1 MFDTIKGL
9 IAKAW
14 KNQTL
19 DLEPGRHHYDKTVTV
34 RVSGSVEKH
43 VDQTVAPTVSVPL
56 ILTLALFWEK
66 CGVSRDH
73 ALRMLRE
80 AITEAMQNG
89 KAKEERIE
97 ARMKDVEKAVD
108 AVKKDLLSQLPKQ
121 KRSGRIVTKDLRVEV
136 ISEDAELPEVAVA

>member
-1 MFDTIKGL
+1 MIETIKGL
-9 IAKAW
+9 IAKAL
-14 KNQTL
+14 KNASL
-19 DLEPGRHHYDKTVTV
+19 DLEPGRHFFDETVTV
-34 RVSGSVEKH
+34 RVRGSVEKH
-43 VDQTVAPTVSVPL
+43 VDQSVAPTVSIPL

-66 CGVSRDH
+66 AGISRDH

-97 ARMKDVEKAVD
+97 ARMNDVQTAVD

-121 KRSGRIVTKDLRVEV
+121 KRSGRVVTKDLRVEV
-136 ISEDAELPEVAVA
+136 ITQDADVPEVAVA